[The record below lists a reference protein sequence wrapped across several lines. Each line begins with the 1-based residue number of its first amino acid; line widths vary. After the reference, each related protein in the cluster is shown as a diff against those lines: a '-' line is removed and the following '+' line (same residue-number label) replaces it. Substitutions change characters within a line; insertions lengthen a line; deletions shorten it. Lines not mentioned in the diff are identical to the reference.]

1 MNGTGRDPY
10 KRDGRANGNGSH
22 LKKLPSKADVESYRK
37 LCKPSCAAWGITSSL
52 STDWVIKCKILVES
66 HVVDLPT
73 SPHVSFKSF
82 LDLHLDRIIISS
94 ENSFKTVKFESC
106 C

>member
-1 MNGTGRDPY
+1 MFIFIC
-10 KRDGRANGNGSH
+10 
-22 LKKLPSKADVESYRK
+22 DVESYRK
-37 LCKPSCAAWGITSSL
+37 LCKPSCAAWGMTSSL